1 MENAVWYFC
10 VQKYHCGSTMNV
22 HVLKIILPH
31 CCVENKIANF
41 VVILQIWM

>member
-1 MENAVWYFC
+1 MPFGILRAEISLWIYNER
-10 VQKYHCGSTMNV
+10 
-22 HVLKIILPH
+22 HVLKIILPD